1 MRLEKKVKIINF
13 FSLIVI
19 GLIVVVMCKKQ
30 AEGSKQQTEIDAL
43 HTRIAADQAIGSHI
57 PELQH
62 AIKVLEQKNTELR
75 GTIEKSKQERA
86 REQADTAA
94 PSRNVPREAADR
106 PDCGAPEED
115 TEDLR

>member
-1 MRLEKKVKIINF
+1 MLLEKKVKIINF

-19 GLIVVVMCKKQ
+19 GLIVVVMYKKQ
-30 AEGSKQQTEIDAL
+30 AEGRKQQTEIDAL

-86 REQADTAA
+86 REQGRNQALREYLKRCAA
-94 PSRNVPREAADR
+94 QLR
-106 PDCGAPEED
+106 GKPEKPE
-115 TEDLR
+115 